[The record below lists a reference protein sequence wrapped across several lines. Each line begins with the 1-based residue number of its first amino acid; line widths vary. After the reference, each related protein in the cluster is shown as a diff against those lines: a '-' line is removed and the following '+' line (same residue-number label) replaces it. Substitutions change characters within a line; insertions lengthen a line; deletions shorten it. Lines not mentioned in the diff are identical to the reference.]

1 MVRIDLETAP
11 FMGDFEIVERKG
23 TGHPDT
29 ICDSLAEEFS
39 RSLSRFYLD
48 RFGRILHHNLDKA
61 ILVGGEAS
69 PRFGGG
75 EVREPIEFTLVGR
88 ATYRYR
94 GEDFRKEIEELYY
107 ETVRDWLRRNLPH
120 LDIDRH
126 IRINLKARAGSEDL
140 TDLFERE
147 GEVPLANDTSFGV
160 GFYPFTR
167 AEKLAYEVERF
178 LNSDKYKSD
187 NPFVGE
193 DVKVMVV
200 RDLKTYKVT
209 VALAFVDRYVKDVK
223 HYRDLKV
230 KVQSDVYMLAKGIL
244 GDYPLSVEINVA
256 DDYARGS
263 VYITVTGTSAEA
275 GDDGQVGRGNRVNG
289 LITPYRPMTL
299 EAAAGKNPVSHVG
312 KIYNIA
318 ANMIAREV
326 VEKFPAVE
334 NVYIYLVSQIG
345 RPINEPQLVHTR
357 VWGGISDAELQD
369 IKEYVAERVKG
380 ITSLWR
386 KIVYE
391 GVEVA

>member
-1 MVRIDLETAP
+1 MVRIDMETAP

-29 ICDSLAEEFS
+29 ICDSLAEEYS
-39 RSLSRFYLD
+39 RALSRFYLD

-61 ILVGGEAS
+61 ILVGGEAT
-69 PRFGGG
+69 PKFGGG
-75 EVREPIEFTLVGR
+75 EVKEPIEFTLVGR

-107 ETVRDWLRRNLPH
+107 ETVRAWLKRNLPH
-120 LDIDRH
+120 LDVDRH
-126 IRINLKARAGSEDL
+126 VRIFLKARAGSEDL

-147 GEVPLANDTSFGV
+147 GSVPLANDTSFGV
-160 GFYPFTR
+160 GFYPFTK
-167 AEKLAYEVERF
+167 AERLAYEVERY
-178 LNSDKYKSD
+178 LNSEGYKEE
-187 NPFVGE
+187 NPYIGE
-193 DVKVMVV
+193 DIKVMVV
-200 RDLKTYKVT
+200 RDLKTYRIT

-223 HYRDLKV
+223 HYRELKT
-230 KVQSDVYMLAKGIL
+230 KVQNDVYLYAKGIL

-256 DDYARGS
+256 DDYGRGS

-299 EAAAGKNPVSHVG
+299 EAAAGKNPISHVG

-318 ANMIAREV
+318 ANMIAKEV
-326 VEKFPAVE
+326 VEEFPAVE

-357 VWGGISDAELQD
+357 VWGGVSDAELQD

-380 ITSLWR
+380 IATLWKR
-386 KIVYE
+386 IVFE